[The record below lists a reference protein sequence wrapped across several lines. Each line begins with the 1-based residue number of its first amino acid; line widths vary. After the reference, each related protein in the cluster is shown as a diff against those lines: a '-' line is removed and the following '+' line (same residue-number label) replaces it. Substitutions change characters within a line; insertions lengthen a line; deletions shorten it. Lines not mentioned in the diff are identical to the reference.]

1 MQLFAAQFGRAN
13 DGNQNLNR
21 RSTTPGHGLPCPA
34 RFVGDGLAL
43 PLSKLEPPWGL
54 KTQRYQEDNQDP
66 NPSIRRVS
74 S

>member
-1 MQLFAAQFGRAN
+1 
-13 DGNQNLNR
+13 
-21 RSTTPGHGLPCPA
+21 
-34 RFVGDGLAL
+34 
-43 PLSKLEPPWGL
+43 LSKLEPPWGL